1 MHVDAHADFL
11 DQLGESRRSG
21 ASQLRRLAELPEVG
35 TVTALL
41 GLRNV
46 DLAEIEGM
54 RKLGARWATTVDVVE
69 HGAATV
75 VADLVPAD
83 RPLYVSVDLD
93 VLDVALV
100 PGTTLPEP
108 GGLSYREL
116 RSILAEVA
124 RRGRVVGF
132 DIAELN
138 PPYDPSGATARVA
151 AWIITHFL
159 CEIFDNSDRRRWH
172 QVRPPALR
180 SVGTRP
186 DPAAREKPTR
196 TGNRTQRA

>member
-1 MHVDAHADFL
+1 VHVDAHADFL

-21 ASQLRRLAELPEVG
+21 ASQLRRLAELTEVG

-108 GGLSYREL
+108 GG
-116 RSILAEVA
+116 
-124 RRGRVVGF
+124 
-132 DIAELN
+132 
-138 PPYDPSGATARVA
+138 
-151 AWIITHFL
+151 
-159 CEIFDNSDRRRWH
+159 
-172 QVRPPALR
+172 
-180 SVGTRP
+180 
-186 DPAAREKPTR
+186 
-196 TGNRTQRA
+196 